1 MSAAD
6 LLISSFLVLELTD
19 MLGDIRGKILVVQG
33 KVGFVPNV
41 FILFDS

>member
-19 MLGDIRGKILVVQG
+19 MPGDIRGKILVGQG
-33 KVGFVPNV
+33 KVRFAPNV
-41 FILFDS
+41 FLLFDS